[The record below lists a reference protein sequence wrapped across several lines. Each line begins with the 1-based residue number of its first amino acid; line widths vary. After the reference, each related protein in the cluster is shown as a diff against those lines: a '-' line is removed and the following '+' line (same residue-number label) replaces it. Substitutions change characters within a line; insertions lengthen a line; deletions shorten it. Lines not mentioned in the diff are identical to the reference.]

1 MSRKKIRGIIIA
13 VSVFYLLVSVMAL
26 YMLKDSDS
34 VLAEKNMAEVMF
46 GKEEDTESVLQK
58 ETVTEQENEPD
69 RILEKWTEQKSESV
83 SVGSLKPNST
93 GIVLE
98 RGDQWTKIAAL
109 GKEGYCYNQY
119 LDIKEVSKEEYDRQA
134 SLSGVQG
141 GGVQNG
147 TR

>member
-69 RILEKWTEQKSESV
+69 RILEKWTEQRSESV
-83 SVGSLKPNST
+83 TVRTTETVTEEKT
-93 GIVLE
+93 GTVTE
-98 RGDQWTKIAAL
+98 KVT
-109 GKEGYCYNQY
+109 
-119 LDIKEVSKEEYDRQA
+119 EVSTVKATEAVTEEEYDRQA